1 VSELTQSE
9 MSQSEMSQSE
19 MSQSGVSQSESTCHE
34 LLLRLA
40 GRLPDTLLW
49 RLRDW
54 LATGGH
60 ASIAA
65 VLPRELLRRRIGL
78 TDEEREL
85 LVGSAGTWGASP
97 RLVDA
102 VLPVPAPEHPAQS
115 FAPDPE
121 VDTAALSALGVVR
134 GYRGTAELRQA
145 RRGGQRVLLVVGGD
159 TSWVLTG
166 MLQRILRAHG
176 DPTPCVEALPAHGNP
191 TAYHRA
197 AVNGSA
203 PLWRSAAAAAS

>member
-1 VSELTQSE
+1 MSELASDPSTRSE
-9 MSQSEMSQSE
+9 PASDPSARTKAQA
-19 MSQSGVSQSESTCHE
+19 HE

-54 LATGGH
+54 LAADGH

-65 VLPRELLRRRIGL
+65 VLPRELLRRRVGL

-85 LVGSAGTWGASP
+85 LVGSAGAWGAKA

-102 VLPVPAPEHPAQS
+102 VLPVPAPEEPVVV
-115 FAPDPE
+115 FTPDPE
-121 VDTAALSALGVVR
+121 ADAVALSVLGVVR
-134 GYRGTAELRQA
+134 GYRGATELHQA
-145 RRGGQRVLLVVGGD
+145 RRGQQRVVIVIGAD
-159 TSWVLTG
+159 SPWVLTG

-176 DPTPCVEALPAHGNP
+176 DRTPCVEVLPAWGGP
-191 TAYHRA
+191 TAHHRA
-197 AVNGSA
+197 ALSGSA
-203 PLWRSAAAAAS
+203 ALWRSPALATAAS

>member
-1 VSELTQSE
+1 VSESSTA
-9 MSQSEMSQSE
+9 
-19 MSQSGVSQSESTCHE
+19 SESSGHE

-54 LATGGH
+54 LALGGH

-85 LVGSAGTWGASP
+85 LVRSAGAWGASP

-102 VLPVPAPEHPAQS
+102 VLPVPAPEQPTQA
-115 FAPDPE
+115 FAPDPD
-121 VDTAALSALGVVR
+121 VDAAALSALGVVR
-134 GYRGTAELRQA
+134 GYRGAAELRQA
-145 RRGGQRVLLVVGGD
+145 RRGAQRVLLVVGGD
-159 TSWVLTG
+159 ASWLLTG

-176 DPTPCVEALPAHGNP
+176 DRTPCVEALPTHGHA

-197 AVNGSA
+197 AVDGSA
-203 PLWRSAAAAAS
+203 PLWRSAAAAAAPSGSARA

>member
-1 VSELTQSE
+1 MSEPSTQSE
-9 MSQSEMSQSE
+9 
-19 MSQSGVSQSESTCHE
+19 GACHE
-34 LLLRLA
+34 LLLQLA

-54 LATGGH
+54 LALGGH

-85 LVGSAGTWGASP
+85 LVGSAGAWGASP

-102 VLPVPAPEHPAQS
+102 VLPVPAAEHSPQA

-121 VDTAALSALGVVR
+121 VDAAALSALGVVR
-134 GYRGTAELRQA
+134 GYRGTSELRQA

-159 TSWVLTG
+159 GSWALTG

-176 DPTPCVEALPAHGNP
+176 DHTPCVEALPQHGNP

-203 PLWRSAAAAAS
+203 SLWRAAASASAA

>member
-1 VSELTQSE
+1 MSELASGPASE
-9 MSQSEMSQSE
+9 A
-19 MSQSGVSQSESTCHE
+19 TCHE

-54 LATGGH
+54 LALAGH

-85 LVGSAGTWGASP
+85 LVGSVGAWGAAP
-97 RLVDA
+97 RLMDA
-102 VLPVPAPEHPAQS
+102 VLPEPAPEPTTAA
-115 FAPDPE
+115 FAPDPD
-121 VDTAALSALGVVR
+121 VDAAALSALGVVR
-134 GYRGTAELRQA
+134 GQRGVTELRQA
-145 RRGGQRVLLVVGGD
+145 RRGTQRVLLVVGGEA
-159 TSWVLTG
+159 SWVLTG

-176 DPTPCVEALPAHGNP
+176 DRTPCVEALPAHGNP

-203 PLWRSAAAAAS
+203 PLWRAAVPAAAAP

>member
-1 VSELTQSE
+1 MSELAGATAPQSE
-9 MSQSEMSQSE
+9 EM
-19 MSQSGVSQSESTCHE
+19 CHE

-54 LATGGH
+54 LAGGGH

-65 VLPRELLRRRIGL
+65 VLPRELLRRRVGL
-78 TDEEREL
+78 TDEERDL
-85 LVGSAGTWGASP
+85 LAGSAGAWGALP
-97 RLVDA
+97 RLIDA
-102 VLPVPAPEHPAQS
+102 VLPVPAPEESTPA
-115 FAPDPE
+115 FAPDPD

-134 GYRGTAELRQA
+134 GYRGAAELRQA
-145 RRGGQRVLLVVGGD
+145 RRGAQRVLLVVGGEA
-159 TSWVLTG
+159 SWVLAG

-176 DPTPCVEALPAHGNP
+176 DSTPCVEALPALGSS

-203 PLWRSAAAAAS
+203 ALWRSAVPVAAAY